1 MNTLIE
7 KMAENSKIVNIINE
21 FLDHKDIYEVG
32 KKVTVIEPMDE
43 YWRELVCLFLAAVV
57 YYLKETHTSKDELCY
72 YAVLDFINKAWRM
85 NIEELTAL
93 FLDKGRKS
101 EAYKCYSALLDMA
114 GTTVLSVLIAAH
126 TKIKGIYYDKQR
138 IAEFERVFE
147 V

>member
-1 MNTLIE
+1 
-7 KMAENSKIVNIINE
+7 MAENSKIVNIINE

-32 KKVTVIEPMDE
+32 KKVTVIEPMDVD
-43 YWRELVCLFLAAVV
+43 WRARVCLFLSAVV
-57 YYLKETHTSKDELCY
+57 YYLKESHTSEDELCY

-85 NIEELTAL
+85 DIEELTAL
-93 FLDKGRKS
+93 FRSKGSTS
-101 EAYKCYSALLDMA
+101 EAYKYYSALLDNS
-114 GTTVLSVLIAAH
+114 GTVVLSVLIAAH